1 MTAAGLRLRA
11 EPLSALVD
19 ELVCIQVTGAMPD
32 TLVTIAARAM
42 DGTGEQWSAQAVFR
56 SGPEGDVDVA
66 AQRPLMGSYESVDP
80 MGLFWSMVPDGN
92 SDMLLPVAGGEAVSV
107 SLVAR
112 TERGTT
118 SPEVILTRHFR
129 HRDTRRIAIRASG
142 LVGTLFRRE
151 NGPLAPGVVVL
162 GGSGGGA
169 PEDIAGLLAS
179 YGLTTLALAY
189 FGALPLPAALVEIP
203 LEYVRNAILW
213 LRAQDG
219 VRPGRISI
227 VGRSRGGEL
236 ALLAGATFSEVGAV
250 VAYVPSALTWWGLQ
264 GGGWSGRSAWSYR
277 GRGLPCPGPS
287 PFRDVGGP
295 AGHGAVSGSRF
306 FAQML
311 ADRVESCQQAAIEVE
326 RIHGDVL
333 LISGGRD
340 EVWPS
345 TALAEMARDRRERHC
360 RTCQHLDYPGA
371 GHAIWHPH
379 VPTTVTAVRHSL
391 TGRQIGLGGT
401 PAGTAQA
408 NADSWPQVLRVL
420 GATSRS

>member
-19 ELVCIQVTGAMPD
+19 ELVCIQVTGAMPH

-92 SDMLLPVAGGEAVSV
+92 SDMLLPVTGGEAVSV

-151 NGPLAPGVVVL
+151 NAPLAPGVVVL

-277 GRGLPCPGPS
+277 GRGLPCPGRPLSGTFGGRPATARSRGAGSSPRCWPTVSRVANRQPS
-287 PFRDVGGP
+287 KS
-295 AGHGAVSGSRF
+295 SGSMAMFCSSR
-306 FAQML
+306 
-311 ADRVESCQQAAIEVE
+311 AAAM
-326 RIHGDVL
+326 RCGL
-333 LISGGRD
+333 RPL
-340 EVWPS
+340 WP
-345 TALAEMARDRRERHC
+345 RWR
-360 RTCQHLDYPGA
+360 G
-371 GHAIWHPH
+371 I
-379 VPTTVTAVRHSL
+379 AVN
-391 TGRQIGLGGT
+391 
-401 PAGTAQA
+401 GTAGRA
-408 NADSWPQVLRVL
+408 NISTIPVLAMPSGTLMCQRQL
-420 GATSRS
+420 RRSVIRLPDDR